1 VLFLKSRHHACAAA
15 LLLLASTAPS
25 FAADVQYAT
34 QLDPSAFDN
43 STVKNNAG
51 IGHVTATLSGST
63 LTISGDYSGMNF
75 NATGA
80 QVKLG
85 LAKGDPG
92 HAIGDLKV
100 TGGTNGQIFGSIKLT
115 SAQVKALNLGDI
127 SVVVNNEKAGQF
139 GSLWGWLAGNNLTS

>member
-1 VLFLKSRHHACAAA
+1 VLFRKSRHHAWAVLFLLSAAM
-15 LLLLASTAPS
+15 PS
-25 FAADVQYAT
+25 FAADAQYST

-43 STVKNNAG
+43 STVKNNEG

-63 LTISGDYSGMNF
+63 LTVTGDYSGMNF

-85 LAKGDPG
+85 LAKGEPG

-100 TGGTNGQIFGSIKLT
+100 TGGKSGQISGSIKLT

-139 GSLWGWLAGNNLTS
+139 GSLWGWLSGNNLTS

>member
-1 VLFLKSRHHACAAA
+1 MLFRKSRHHAWAA
-15 LLLLASTAPS
+15 LLLLASVAPS
-25 FAADVQYAT
+25 FAADAQYST

-63 LTISGDYSGMNF
+63 LTITGDYSGMNF

-85 LAKGDPG
+85 LAKGEPG

-100 TGGTNGQIFGSIKLT
+100 TGGTSGQISGSIKLT
-115 SAQVKALNLGDI
+115 STQVKALNLGNI